1 MRGQGLGE
9 QSFSSSSSSDYSF
22 LGEQFADCFKADKA
36 EKLGGYQNQM
46 QYESEAD
53 AESRRSGDM
62 GASLASKHVLK
73 DNDIEEENW
82 NQ

>member
-1 MRGQGLGE
+1 M
-9 QSFSSSSSSDYSF
+9 
-22 LGEQFADCFKADKA
+22 DKA
-36 EKLGGYQNQM
+36 EKLGGYQSQA
-46 QYESEAD
+46 QYESEVD

-62 GASLASKHVLK
+62 SASLAAKHVLK